1 MKKQI
6 ELVQTLLKQN
16 NLYQGEIDGMTNTQT
31 LQAIAGLVGIDVGWP
46 EKRKIVGAIQVFA
59 DKEGISTKPIDG
71 FWGPITEEAFNELSA
86 KVYQK
91 EVKRHIW
98 RPEEIIE
105 ANPNNWP
112 KQYTDEFNAFYG
124 NQGENLVRVNLPY
137 EHRFSWALHQKT
149 RSFQCHVKVADS
161 ISRILTKVL
170 EHYGETEIKRLK
182 LDVWGGCFN
191 IRPIRGGTRPSMHS
205 WGIAVDYDPDHNKL
219 DWGADKATFA
229 RSDYHKWW
237 ELWEEEGWLSLGR
250 ARNFDWMHVQAA
262 KI

>member
-16 NLYQGEIDGMTNTQT
+16 NLFQGEINGLMDEHTMEC
-31 LQAIAGLVGIDVGWP
+31 IATIEGIDTGWP
-46 EKRKIVGAIQVFA
+46 ERRKIICAIQVFA
-59 DKEGISTKPIDG
+59 DREGITVKPIDG
-71 FWGPITEEAFNELSA
+71 LWGPITEEAFNELFA

-91 EVKRHIW
+91 EIKRHIF
-98 RPEEIIE
+98 RPEEIINV
-105 ANPNNWP
+105 NPNNWP
-112 KQYTDEFNAFYG
+112 IQYTDEFNAFYG
-124 NQGENLVRVNLPY
+124 NPGENLVRVALPY

-149 RSFQCHVKVADS
+149 RSFQCHAKVADS
-161 ISRILTKVL
+161 ISRILSKVL

-219 DWGADKATFA
+219 DWGADKATFS
-229 RSDYHKWW
+229 RSEYQKWW
-237 ELWEEEGWLSLGR
+237 ELWEEEGWVSLGR